1 MDIYTIDN
9 PIPIPSADMVET
21 ARKAIVSFVEDG
33 GCKPEEYDI
42 DALADILASKWAY
55 GSGDAWD
62 VICRSMESHRK

>member
-9 PIPIPSADMVET
+9 PIPAPSVDTVRT
-21 ARKAIVSFVEDG
+21 ARKAIVEFIEDAR
-33 GCKPEEYDI
+33 CKVEEYDV
-42 DALADILASKWAY
+42 DALADILASKWVY